1 MLFMKKGAY
10 SFANY
15 GMPGGF
21 PIIVTFL
28 FPNLQ
33 FIDSY
38 VISMVRILIACS
50 IIGYQPDGQSPIS
63 STDKR
68 ITSEIQI
75 YGTSAAD
82 YPPPRRLN
90 MLGETT
96 IHKTPSLCESVGN
109 YKIEQ
114 YICGKYIS
122 KHHKHK
128 THNFYVENLPNVRR
142 KNHGTVVHSNN
153 STINNNRNT

>member
-68 ITSEIQI
+68 ITAEIQI
-75 YGTSAAD
+75 DGTSAAD

-90 MLGETT
+90 THEISEVVNDFRIAAKNAMEA
-96 IHKTPSLCESVGN
+96 GN
-109 YKIEQ
+109 
-114 YICGKYIS
+114 
-122 KHHKHK
+122 
-128 THNFYVENLPNVRR
+128 P
-142 KNHGTVVHSNN
+142 
-153 STINNNRNT
+153 